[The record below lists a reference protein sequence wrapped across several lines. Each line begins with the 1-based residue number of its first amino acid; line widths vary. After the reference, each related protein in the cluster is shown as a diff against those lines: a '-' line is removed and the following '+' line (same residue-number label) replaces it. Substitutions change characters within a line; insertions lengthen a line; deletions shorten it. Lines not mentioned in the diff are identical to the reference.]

1 LTDLRT
7 APDVPGGVI
16 FSIKKRTSCPACSGF
31 FLVKGRLGFF
41 IVSHL
46 IDIFFKVRSLSKECT
61 PADVSRFIMD
71 FFTIPFN
78 ISWELAVSDE

>member
-41 IVSHL
+41 IVSYL
-46 IDIFFKVRSLSKECT
+46 IDIFFGCAHYQRSVHLLMYH
-61 PADVSRFIMD
+61 VS
-71 FFTIPFN
+71 
-78 ISWELAVSDE
+78 